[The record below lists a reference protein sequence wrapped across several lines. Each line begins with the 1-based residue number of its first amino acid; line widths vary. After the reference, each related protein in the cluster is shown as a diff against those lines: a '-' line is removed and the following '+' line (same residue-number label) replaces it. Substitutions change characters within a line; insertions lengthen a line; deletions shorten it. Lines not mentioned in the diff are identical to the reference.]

1 MEDQPRIGLTRLVPL
16 LQVSD
21 IQETLRYY
29 ESALGFSV
37 DYAWP
42 NLEEPKWVQVSR
54 DDVSFM
60 FTLDLGTSTSPF
72 IAEKGNGIVFY
83 IMTNDVDNLHEQL
96 AAQGAIIVQG
106 PISFGDRRQFS
117 VGDMNGYIIA
127 FSQEFSSRS

>member
-42 NLEEPKWVQVSR
+42 NLEEPKWAQVSR

-60 FTLDLGTSTSPF
+60 FTLDLGTSTVS
-72 IAEKGNGIVFY
+72 Y
-83 IMTNDVDNLHEQL
+83 THLDVYKR
-96 AAQGAIIVQG
+96 QGSEL
-106 PISFGDRRQFS
+106 IS
-117 VGDMNGYIIA
+117 
-127 FSQEFSSRS
+127 SSLGSS